1 MIMKIPKNIPFIGA
15 MSLAIMILFASC
27 FEIDNYDEPNGA
39 IYGELIDDIT
49 NESFQ
54 SEQPN
59 GFSLKLFER
68 GGEMNSPITF
78 WGRPDGTFENAWIF
92 QNEYKVVPTEGAFF
106 PVDTVVVQVGSQ
118 TEVNFIVTPFLAVT
132 NVSVQPAA
140 GKITASYQIAR
151 SVAADKIIE
160 RKLLVSAIPTVNNVV
175 YDFKNEADLS
185 GIPDEDILAA
195 QFTDEITDLP
205 SGDYYVRVAV
215 STDNALKKYNYSNVF
230 EITVP

>member
-1 MIMKIPKNIPFIGA
+1 MIMKIPQNISFTGA
-15 MSLAIMILFASC
+15 MSLAIMVLFASC

-39 IYGELIDDIT
+39 IYGELIDGVT
-49 NESFQ
+49 SENFQ

-59 GFSLKLFER
+59 GFSIKLFEK

-78 WGRPDGTFENAWIF
+78 WGRPDGTFENAWVF

-118 TEVNFIVTPFLAVT
+118 TEVNFMVTPFLAVT

-151 SVAADKIIE
+151 TVAADKIIE
-160 RKLLVSAIPTVNNVV
+160 RKLLVSEIPTVNNVV
-175 YDFKNEADLS
+175 FDFKNETDLS
-185 GIPDEDILAA
+185 GIPDETILATP
-195 QFTDEITDLP
+195 FTDEITGLSP
-205 SGDYYVRVAV
+205 GKYYVRVAV

-230 EITVP
+230 EVTVP